1 MAFRAFTS
9 STPISRPQL
18 WAGDLRKTLPRVFLG
33 VLGCAALDTAFGL
46 VLSRRHAEAIQA
58 KARLFLEHGLPT
70 VIRPDDPHLTDLS
83 FQGGAAV
90 QLGVALGVITGLLA
104 AAVEAFL
111 GILQRRWGQRAPWLR
126 FLLAPIYLPF
136 LFSKEAPFLSLLC
149 ALLTPLAFRIPWIWD
164 NGEIPSPRKG
174 DPVRTGLFGLLFV
187 LVGASLV
194 GFSPHRGRDTLIDFP
209 VGRSIVHF
217 YYEHT
222 PLAAH
227 VIQPLR
233 HLAQKVIVQSD
244 KLPHPTI
251 LPHGTLWIATTDPCA
266 VRGASLVLCAEPGE
280 CPCYHL
286 SSFGTEANG
295 IRLLEKASQEI
306 DPNRAVRRGVR
317 TAVLWGLPALALLV
331 ATWLGLIAEDLW
343 QRGRK
348 ERLPVLAGCLILAGL
363 LLWTHLERTLTRL
376 DPSRLQTYARSG
388 CTHKR
393 YLALT
398 QFPDQVAE
406 EDLERLASDPSLKVR
421 HMAFIEIGRRGNKRF
436 EHILK
441 KGVEDPEPLVRAKAI
456 AAITQTSPQFAL
468 AVLERILATD
478 PSWYVRDNAFRASL
492 AVQPSHKGAHG
503 FP

>member
-1 MAFRAFTS
+1 MAFRALTS
-9 STPISRPQL
+9 GTPKPCPPL

-33 VLGCAALDTAFGL
+33 VLGCVALDTTFGL
-46 VLSRRHAEAIQA
+46 VLSRRHAEAIA
-58 KARLFLEHGLPT
+58 SKAQLFLEHGLPT
-70 VIRPDDPHLTDLS
+70 VIQPDDPNLTDLW
-83 FQGGAAV
+83 FQAGAAV
-90 QLGVALGVITGLLA
+90 QLGVALGVLTGLLA
-104 AAVEAFL
+104 AAAEAFL
-111 GILQRRWGQRAPWLR
+111 GILQRRWGQRILWLR

-136 LFSKEAPFLSLLC
+136 LFSKEAPLLSLLC
-149 ALLTPLAFRIPWIWD
+149 ALLTSLAFRVPWIWD
-164 NGEIPSPRKG
+164 NEQTPSPRKG
-174 DPVRTGLFGLLFV
+174 DPVRAGLFGLLFV
-187 LVGASLV
+187 LVGAGLV
-194 GFSPHRGRDTLIDFP
+194 GFSPHRARDTLIDFS

-233 HLAQKVIVQSD
+233 HLTQKVIVQSD
-244 KLPHPTI
+244 KLPHPTV
-251 LPHGTLWIATTDPCA
+251 LPHGTLWIATSDPCA
-266 VRGASLVLCAEPGE
+266 AKGASLILCAEPGE
-280 CPCYHL
+280 CPCCHL
-286 SSFGTEANG
+286 SISGSAANG

-331 ATWLGLIAEDLW
+331 ATWLGSIAEDLW

-348 ERLPVLAGCLILAGL
+348 ERLPVLGGCLILAGF
-363 LLWTHLERTLTRL
+363 LLWTHLERTLVRL
-376 DPSRLQTYARSG
+376 DPSRLQAYARSG

-398 QFPDQVAE
+398 HFPDQVAE

-421 HMAFIEIGRRGNKRF
+421 HRAFVEIGRRGNQRF

-441 KGVEDPEPLVRAKAI
+441 RGVEDPEPLVRAKAI
-456 AAITQTSPQFAL
+456 AAMTRTSPQVAL
-468 AVLERILATD
+468 PALERILATD
-478 PSWYVRDNAFRASL
+478 PSWYVRDNAFRASW
-492 AVQPSHKGAHG
+492 AIQPSHKGVHK